1 MQDFPHLPKI
11 SVQKTLFVLIG
22 FPIISTI
29 LSLLLLN
36 RTLITNLGFN
46 FSNTFRIIVI
56 VWYLTQIYLI
66 HRILRSEGWSWTD
79 IGYSFNRKKTLYFCL
94 GYLIFAFGLLFFI
107 EYQLAHSTIDSE
119 KLKSIVALSPK
130 DTTGRV
136 IFIFLALVAGI
147 AEEFVYRGFAIKTLI
162 SNKINKWLAV
172 VLAAI
177 PFLFQHGIKA
187 YQFTWGTWYFVWGIV
202 FGCLF
207 LWLKKLQPI
216 IIIHWLVILSAMVA
230 VLQAIK

>member
-1 MQDFPHLPKI
+1 MQDSSNLPKI
-11 SVQKTLFVLIG
+11 SIQKTLFVLIG
-22 FPIISTI
+22 FPIVSTL

-46 FSNTFRIIVI
+46 FSDTFRIIVTI
-56 VWYLTQIYLI
+56 WYLVQIYLI
-66 HRILRSEGWSWTD
+66 YRILRNEGWSLAD

-94 GYLIFAFGLLFFI
+94 SYLVFAFGLLFFI
-107 EYQLAHSTIDSE
+107 EYQLANSVIDSE

-130 DTTGRV
+130 DTTGRI
-136 IFIFLALVAGI
+136 IFIFMGLVAGL
-147 AEEFVYRGFAIKTLI
+147 AEEFVYRGFAIKALI
-162 SNKINKWLAV
+162 SNKLNKWLAA
-172 VLAAI
+172 VLASI

-187 YQFTWGTWYFVWGIV
+187 YQITWGTWYFVWGIV

-207 LWLKKLQPI
+207 LLLKKLQPI